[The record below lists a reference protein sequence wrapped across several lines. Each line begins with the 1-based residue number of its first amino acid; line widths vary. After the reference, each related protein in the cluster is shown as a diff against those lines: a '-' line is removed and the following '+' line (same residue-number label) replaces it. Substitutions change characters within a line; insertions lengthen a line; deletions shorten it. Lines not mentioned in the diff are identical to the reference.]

1 MQRLPAVG
9 GTQLGEAAADFFIQ
23 PEEFRPDVVA
33 LAGQLVQGYGIG
45 QFRGPSAFIEVESD
59 PDDALAQKTFL
70 EDVLDQDAADLA
82 VGNPDVVGPFDA
94 GFDPVAEQ
102 VVAEGEGGQLRD
114 VNNVRSG
121 HPTVSFKAVEDAES
135 EVLARTGKPGMGP
148 LTASRR
154 LRDGCHD

>member
-1 MQRLPAVG
+1 MQRLPAVDG
-9 GTQLGEAAADFFIQ
+9 AQKGEAAADFFFQ
-23 PEEFRPDVVA
+23 PEEFRADVVA
-33 LAGQLVQGYGIG
+33 LAGQFMQRHGIG
-45 QFRGPSAFIEVESD
+45 QFRGPSAFIEVEPD
-59 PDDALAQKTFL
+59 PDDALAQEALF
-70 EDVLDQDAADLA
+70 EGVFDQDAADLA
-82 VGNPDVVGPFDA
+82 VGDPDVVGPLDA

-121 HPTVSFKAVEDAES
+121 HPAVSFKAVEDAES

-148 LTASRR
+148 LPASRR